1 MQKNISEFAKLLR
14 FVFQI
19 SVKIRKY
26 LRELILYSLP
36 KIAKLIAKD
45 YHSQKRFS
53 LRRKC
58 NVVGVSS
65 PKFIYA
71 WFLVLE
77 GNSDSKVTYSL
88 TAALEKR
95 VSTDN

>member
-36 KIAKLIAKD
+36 KIDKLIAKN

-53 LRRKC
+53 IHRKSS
-58 NVVGVSS
+58 VVRVSS
-65 PKFIYA
+65 PKFIYDL
-71 WFLVLE
+71 FLVLE
-77 GNSDSKVTYSL
+77 SNSDSKVTYSL

-95 VSTDN
+95 VSTDK